1 LKFSYFDMLTG
12 QPLFFEGVGFM
23 RSPLLEELRPV
34 TSGGVGERGYMLYLT
49 LLSWEKSDIMDYVK
63 TSGLRGW
70 DKVDN
75 ERFGVFEI
83 AFLIRAVR
91 ELYLGMFSFFI
102 DGSVSWDEKR
112 MCVSIFGTDEDGM
125 QIETGIIDKHNFEE
139 VREALLNLNY
149 VNIDKNEVEPK
160 FTSEKTKALWEQA
173 QKYLKEQQRANAKR
187 DSGKYHLANLIS
199 KLCVSGT
206 QYNLFN
212 VYKLTVFQFYDQ
224 IFQYASLRRS
234 SLDENIFSNHGGDR
248 FKADGWLN
256 PLNKKV

>member
-1 LKFSYFDMLTG
+1 MLSG
-12 QPLFFEGVGFM
+12 YPLVFEGVGTM
-23 RSPLLEELRPV
+23 RSPRLEELRPQ
-34 TSGGVGERGYMLYLT
+34 TSGGLGEKGYMMYLT
-49 LLSWEKSDIMDYVK
+49 LLSWDRDDAIEYAQMC
-63 TSGLRGW
+63 GARGW
-70 DKVDN
+70 EKVNNDQ
-75 ERFGVFEI
+75 FGVFEI
-83 AFLIRAVR
+83 VFFLRFLR
-91 ELYLGMFSFFI
+91 EMYLGMLSFFI
-102 DGSVSWDEKR
+102 EGIVSWDEKQ
-112 MCVSIFGTDEDGM
+112 MHVTISQTDEEGDEVE
-125 QIETGIIDKHNFEE
+125 IGIIDKNNFEE

-149 VNIDKNEVEPK
+149 INIDKSEVVPK
-160 FTSEKTKALWEQA
+160 FTSEKTRLLWEQA

-199 KLCVSGT
+199 KLCVSGAN
-206 QYNLFN
+206 YNMFN